1 MRAIYYL
8 LLAVL
13 LLSGCTSVFG
23 QDRIPK
29 QLRKLT
35 SKAEQGNVKAQN
47 TLGKMYYKGEG
58 VPKDYQLAM
67 KWYRKSAVQGHAGAQ
82 YYLGQMYKEG
92 HGVRED
98 KVLAHKWFN
107 LAAAQGHKSAAGNR
121 NSLAQHMMTPSQIQE
136 AQRLAKNFKPKK
148 EFKKNKKNIFRA

>member
-67 KWYRKSAVQGHAGAQ
+67 KWYRKSAVQGH
-82 YYLGQMYKEG
+82 
-92 HGVRED
+92 
-98 KVLAHKWFN
+98 
-107 LAAAQGHKSAAGNR
+107 KSAAGNR